1 MTNDIKIDLQS
12 KDLPVTALAYK
23 SPSLLAIILGFTTLW
38 ALILFAG
45 LIGSLSLKNIKEDS
59 KRSIEYREVYD
70 YELDQCKLENPN
82 NGRIEYGLEGNI
94 TKRYPNIDCFAL
106 ARSRVKAKF
115 GLPPNKEGIFC
126 LIPPL
131 DTGFLQYQ

>member
-1 MTNDIKIDLQS
+1 MTNDIKIDLKS

-45 LIGSLSLKNIKEDS
+45 LIGSVSLKNIKEDS
-59 KRSIEYREVYD
+59 KRSIKYREVYD

-115 GLPPNKEGIFC
+115 GLPS
-126 LIPPL
+126 
-131 DTGFLQYQ
+131 Q

>member
-1 MTNDIKIDLQS
+1 MTNDIKIDLKS

-45 LIGSLSLKNIKEDS
+45 LLGSVFLKNIKEDS
-59 KRSIEYREVYD
+59 KRSINYQEVYTH
-70 YELDQCKLENPN
+70 ELDRCELENPD

-94 TKRYPNIDCFAL
+94 SKRYPNVDCFAL

-115 GLPPNKEGIFC
+115 GLSS
-126 LIPPL
+126 
-131 DTGFLQYQ
+131 Q

>member
-1 MTNDIKIDLQS
+1 MTNDIKIDLKS

-45 LIGSLSLKNIKEDS
+45 LLGSVFLKNIKEDS
-59 KRSIEYREVYD
+59 KRSVKYQEVYTH
-70 YELDQCKLENPN
+70 ELDQCELENPD

-94 TKRYPNIDCFAL
+94 TKRYPNVDCFAL

-115 GLPPNKEGIFC
+115 GLSS
-126 LIPPL
+126 
-131 DTGFLQYQ
+131 Q